1 MSGLSWLA
9 PASPDC
15 FSWVRGWVLAGRE
28 DVVAL
33 VVDVGVALARRVVSV
48 ELKIAEELTNF
59 FLLDLLFSRV
69 LVMLVLAA
77 AGGGEDHVVNELV
90 YALAVGI
97 VEDFADYALEEGL
110 ILELRLFVE
119 LVFRSF
125 FPFRAAV
132 VVLDL
137 PMFLFGLGLD
147 KAVQI
152 GLGRVKF

>member
-1 MSGLSWLA
+1 MV
-9 PASPDC
+9 DI
-15 FSWVRGWVLAGRE
+15 
-28 DVVAL
+28 VVA
-33 VVDVGVALARRVVSV
+33 VGVSLGIVFGVWVEVTEYLAY
-48 ELKIAEELTNF
+48 L
-59 FLLDLLFSRV
+59 FLLDLFFAGVFVV
-69 LVMLVLAA
+69 LVLSAA
-77 AGGGEDHVVNELV
+77 RGGEDHVVNELV

-152 GLGRVKF
+152 GLGCVKF